1 MGLTGRGQ
9 VAALT
14 LALATVLAG
23 CGDGD
28 GPVEQPGAGVAACDD
43 LRRRENELIVAAN
56 EALAELGDATDD
68 AGRTAAIA
76 AGYERLAA
84 LAAEQVSTV
93 APGIDAELRE
103 ALVAGAATAAAEL
116 AAQRDRIVD
125 RALLVT
131 ASDERGRAGE
141 LQNALE
147 KAFSNMEPPRAVY
160 RSVGLADATD
170 EDPDCRFV
178 TQRADPAR

>member
-1 MGLTGRGQ
+1 M
-9 VAALT
+9 AALACI
-14 LALATVLAG
+14 LLLG
-23 CGDGD
+23 SCGDGG
-28 GPVEQPGAGVAACDD
+28 GPVEQPGAEVEACDD
-43 LRRRENELIVAAN
+43 LRRRENELIAVAN
-56 EALAELGDATDD
+56 EALAELGAATDD

-93 APGIDAELRE
+93 AGGIEPELRE
-103 ALVAGAATAAAEL
+103 ALVEGAATAATEL
-116 AAQRDRIVD
+116 ADQRDRIAD
-125 RALLVT
+125 RALVVT

-147 KAFSNMEPPRAVY
+147 KAFSNLEPPRAAY
-160 RSVGLADATD
+160 RSVGLAEATD
-170 EDPDCRFV
+170 QDPDCRFV